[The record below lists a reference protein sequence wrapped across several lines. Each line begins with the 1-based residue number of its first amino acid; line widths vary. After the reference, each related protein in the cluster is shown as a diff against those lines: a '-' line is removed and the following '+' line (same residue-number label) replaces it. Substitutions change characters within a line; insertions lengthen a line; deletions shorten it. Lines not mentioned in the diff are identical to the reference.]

1 MISRRPVCA
10 RASRTAV
17 PTTSLPELENR
28 TSSTPGTASVTL
40 RAASISS
47 SYGRPKQVPRSL
59 TAFMTA
65 WVTAGCRWPRIIGP
79 RPSR

>member
-1 MISRRPVCA
+1 MISRRPVWA

-28 TSSTPGTASVTL
+28 TRSTPGTASVTL

-47 SYGRPKQVPRSL
+47 SYGRPKQVPSSV
-59 TAFMTA
+59 TALVTA
-65 WVTAGCRWPRIIGP
+65 RVTAGCRWPRIIGP
-79 RPSR
+79 SPSR